1 MNKIL
6 YDNGDLIIV
15 SGANGRKEVFDF
27 LGWDKA
33 AMAHGIYIKYAMA
46 LVPVK
51 YKAPW
56 PLVEFC
62 QTHNINMYR
71 SASHENFPAHA
82 FASKK
87 EEFLFNLKF
96 GT

>member
-1 MNKIL
+1 MRIL

-15 SGANGRKEVFDF
+15 SQASGRNEVFDF

-33 AMAHGIYIKYAMA
+33 ANTHCIYIKDAER

-51 YKAPW
+51 YNAPW

-62 QTHNINMYR
+62 ETYNINMYCCPYT
-71 SASHENFPAHA
+71 ENFPAHA

-96 GT
+96 GG